1 MRLKSGQLKKLTSGK
16 KQLRNPSMTLYH
28 TENVSRNNIKCDEE
42 VLVKIMRKIWNYQ
55 FIDQENFGN
64 YGFPRVYIKEQ
75 DSSDIEIGLMYIS
88 VLCHLNVIKEIIPDN
103 IKHFRRN

>member
-55 FIDQENFGN
+55 FID
-64 YGFPRVYIKEQ
+64 
-75 DSSDIEIGLMYIS
+75 
-88 VLCHLNVIKEIIPDN
+88 
-103 IKHFRRN
+103 